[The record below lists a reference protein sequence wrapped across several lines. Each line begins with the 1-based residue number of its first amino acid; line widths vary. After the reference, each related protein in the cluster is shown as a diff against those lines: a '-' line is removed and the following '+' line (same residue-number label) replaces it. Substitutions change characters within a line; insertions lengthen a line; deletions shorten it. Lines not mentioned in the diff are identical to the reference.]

1 MKVLMLIV
9 ILVGSL
15 FSLRFL
21 YLTQI
26 EKRANQEALTLIR
39 SEIQKCVN
47 SIKIHYNVYVLRQTI
62 FNIYVHT
69 LEPYEKVVRQLGICK
84 YFRFML
90 LVEKNIDLVELHFT
104 ILGIS
109 KEYLD
114 DLQELAFLLGRLLQ
128 DFFIERFGCIQ
139 YPLVHVSLIEE
150 KKVVFEVAKNAYGN
164 LLIQERVSADEYR
177 NIPNM
182 EDLTDD

>member
-1 MKVLMLIV
+1 MKILILIIV
-9 ILVGSL
+9 SICLS

-39 SEIQKCVN
+39 SDIQKCVK
-47 SIKIHYNVYVLRQTI
+47 SIKTHYNVYLLRQTV
-62 FNIYVHT
+62 FNIYVYT
-69 LEPYEKVVRQLGICK
+69 LEPYEKAVRQLGICK
-84 YFRFML
+84 YFKFMMPI
-90 LVEKNIDLVELHFT
+90 EKNIDLIELHFT

-114 DLQELAFLLGRLLQ
+114 KLQELALLLERLLQ

-139 YPLVHVSLIEE
+139 YPLVHVSHIEE

-164 LLIQERVSADEYR
+164 LLIQERISADECR

-182 EDLTDD
+182 EELEDD